1 MLGAA
6 RTEPP
11 AFSVRRGRGGVWE
24 ARAYLGRD
32 PVTGRALRP
41 YRRIPEAADE
51 AEAREYASAWAA
63 GLAPGTAEGR
73 RLDEMLAAYVDG
85 LAALGRAPQT
95 VETYRSTLLHQ
106 VAPTIGSVPVGELEA
121 WEVSTAYRM
130 IMAGL
135 RGASPASASTVLK
148 MHSLLSGAYE
158 QWSREGLVS
167 RNPMPSVTKPRRP
180 MGSASSMGE
189 AGFAE
194 LSAALARGMEG
205 GPRER
210 SVAAA
215 AYVALSTGL
224 RDGEVCA
231 LARSSLRR
239 LTHELNV
246 HATITERPRLE
257 RKPMAKSA
265 AGCRNVALD
274 PECEGR
280 LTWLMG
286 REGAELGG
294 LAEDAPMVTPDG
306 RWMRPSAQSAAF
318 ARLARSLG
326 LPPGTTMHTL
336 RHTHATMLLYSGVPV
351 ETIRQRLGH
360 ADVATTL
367 RLYAHALEGADRA
380 AAEAWG
386 GVRGHLAGCATGV
399 PHGGDDREP

>member
-1 MLGAA
+1 MRA
-6 RTEPP
+6 RGREVP

-24 ARAYLGRD
+24 ARAYMGRD

-41 YRRIPEAADE
+41 YRRLPEASSEEE
-51 AEAREYASAWAA
+51 ALEYARAWAE
-63 GLAPGTAEGR
+63 GLAPGTAAGR
-73 RLDEMLAAYVDG
+73 RLDEMLAEYVDG
-85 LAALGRAPQT
+85 LAAYGRAAQT
-95 VETYRSTLLHQ
+95 VETYRSTIRHQ

-130 IMAGL
+130 LMAG
-135 RGASPASASTVLK
+135 RSGARPVGTSTVLK

-167 RNPMPSVTKPRRP
+167 RDPMPSVTKPRRP
-180 MGSASSMGE
+180 MGSARSMGE
-189 AGFAE
+189 GSFSA
-194 LSAALARGMEG
+194 LSAALAEAMAKG
-205 GPRER
+205 GADER
-210 SVAAA
+210 ACAAA
-215 AYVALSTGL
+215 AYVALSTGM

-246 HATITERPRLE
+246 HATMTERPRLE
-257 RKPMAKSA
+257 RKPMAKSS
-265 AGCRNVALD
+265 AGCRNVAID

-280 LTWLMG
+280 LAWLMA
-286 REGAELGG
+286 R
-294 LAEDAPMVTPDG
+294 DG
-306 RWMRPSAQSAAF
+306 SWMRPSAQSAAF
-318 ARLARSLG
+318 SRLARSLG
-326 LPPGTTMHTL
+326 LPAGTTMHTL

-380 AAEAWG
+380 AAEAWE
-386 GVRGHLAGCATGV
+386 GVRLGVGGCATGE
-399 PHGGDDREP
+399 PRGGGRDGR